1 MQKINIP
8 QNLTTLA
15 YQTIKAEILKGKLS
29 DGRFTEEALS
39 LQLGISK
46 SPIREALNTLHNEG
60 LIRIEPRRGAYLR
73 RFSIKEVQDL
83 YDVREALEAHAVR
96 AAKIMPELLAELE
109 LSIKRTVEYL
119 SRNDKIGHIEEDARF
134 HGLLAN
140 AADNKELSRLLE
152 NVQNQIWLFR
162 GQTYDLSSSSAPDA
176 HKRILQA
183 LRDGDAQR
191 AERATREHIQHVCG
205 RLVAYLRANDE
216 CLIKNC

>member
-1 MQKINIP
+1 MQKLNIP
-8 QNLTTLA
+8 QNLTALA
-15 YQTIKAEILKGKLS
+15 YESIKNGILEGKLS
-29 DGRFTEEALS
+29 DGRITEEALS

-73 RFSIKEVQDL
+73 RFSVKEVQDL
-83 YDVREALEAHAVR
+83 YEVREALEAYAVL
-96 AAKIMPELLAELE
+96 AAKITPELLSTLE
-109 LSIKRTVEYL
+109 QSIERTIGYL
-119 SRNDKIGHIEEDARF
+119 SRNDKIRHIEEDARF

-140 AADNKELSRLLE
+140 AADNAELNRLLQ

-183 LRDGDAQR
+183 LRDGDTQI
-191 AERATREHIQHVCG
+191 AERATREHIQHVRG
-205 RLVAYLRANDE
+205 RLVAHLRANDE
-216 CLIKNC
+216 PLIKNC